1 MKVKILAWI
10 GCLLMMLTCS
20 SVQAQKRKESAAAGA
35 AAGALVIGAAI
46 FEFHQFLEML
56 ENEAADR
63 VMQDYPE
70 YECFRLKVLDLDGK
84 KLSDVGSMSVI
95 TFRLTSIDKS
105 TMQELNRSI
114 LMMLTS
120 DGWMNA
126 NGVDFSFVSWQMMT
140 TEEWNDMFVAFVEM
154 SAVTSVNLD
163 SMTFECSDKILKKD
177 FDRDNPNH
185 YQSGSN
191 FFVKRPGQMR
201 SLSETKFGRLGL
213 EVFVPYE
220 NGGGSWRLALPFYA
234 LKNDDY
240 IVTDYSNEMRLFANE
255 RSMGIFLKN
264 TGESLQLQRSLVS
277 EIHSFLNE

>member
-1 MKVKILAWI
+1 MKVKILAWM
-10 GCLLMMLTCS
+10 GCLLMIFSCS
-20 SVQAQKRKESAAAGA
+20 SVQAQKRKESAVAGA
-35 AAGALVIGAAI
+35 AVGALAVGAAI
-46 FEFHQFLEML
+46 FEVHQFLEML
-56 ENEAADR
+56 ENQAVDHI
-63 VMQDYPE
+63 MQNYPE

-84 KLSDVGSMSVI
+84 KFSDIGSMSVI
-95 TFRLTSIDKS
+95 TFRFASIDKS

-140 TEEWNDMFVAFVEM
+140 KEEWNDMFGAFVEM
-154 SAVTSVNLD
+154 SAMTAVNLD
-163 SMTFECSDKILKKD
+163 SMTFEGSEKISRQV
-177 FDRDNPNH
+177 FDRANPNH
-185 YQSGSN
+185 FQSGNN
-191 FFVKRPGQMR
+191 FFAKRPGQMR

-213 EVFVPYE
+213 EVFEPYE
-220 NGGGSWRLALPFYA
+220 NGGGSWRIALPFYA

-240 IVTDYSNEMRLFANE
+240 IVTDYSDQMRLFVNE